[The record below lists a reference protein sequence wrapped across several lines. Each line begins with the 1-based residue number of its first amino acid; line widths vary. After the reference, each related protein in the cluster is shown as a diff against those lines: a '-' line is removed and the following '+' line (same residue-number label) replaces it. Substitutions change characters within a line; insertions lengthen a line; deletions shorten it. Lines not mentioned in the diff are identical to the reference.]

1 MAMFRNNGLAIF
13 FAQGS
18 SALCCTLLY
27 GLPNVPSQDQGA
39 ADCSHGS
46 TPGGLRRWIRFFLVK
61 PTGNDGGVS
70 KSWWNHT
77 SLRSSPVAT
86 IFLEEKQA
94 FFSQVLLAIWPSD
107 SNLMLSGI
115 SSSFRMA
122 FLKANLQWESHG
134 LPPQNPKK
142 IRLNGIG
149 SLGIGET
156 PLLIPMIQL
165 QANVSPFFPNPMNP
179 IDS

>member
-107 SNLMLSGI
+107 SNLIQIWCSRG
-115 SSSFRMA
+115 
-122 FLKANLQWESHG
+122 SHHPFG
-134 LPPQNPKK
+134 WHFWRPICSEKVMGFPRKTPKK
-142 IRLNGIG
+142 SDWMGLD
-149 SLGIGET
+149 
-156 PLLIPMIQL
+156 P
-165 QANVSPFFPNPMNP
+165 
-179 IDS
+179 